1 MKSVLSIFYAC
12 IKTPEVSNDKLKPLK
27 LDFEDEYGVVQQ
39 KIAIEGIC
47 QKLDI

>member
-1 MKSVLSIFYAC
+1 MNKVIQD
-12 IKTPEVSNDKLKPLK
+12 IK

-47 QKLDI
+47 HKLDI